1 MGRCV
6 YEDLWEE
13 CVGRCVG
20 GGKCKEVCVWEVCIG
35 TIRERCGGGVSEEV
49 GVYMYEGGMCVG
61 EVCVLGRCVREE
73 GVQGSDVVVC
83 SCNQLQLHF

>member
-1 MGRCV
+1 M

-13 CVGRCVG
+13 CVGRYVG

-35 TIRERCGGGVSEEV
+35 TIREGCGGGVSEEV

-61 EVCVLGRCVREE
+61 EVCVGRRVSRA
-73 GVQGSDVVVC
+73 VMW
-83 SCNQLQLHF
+83 